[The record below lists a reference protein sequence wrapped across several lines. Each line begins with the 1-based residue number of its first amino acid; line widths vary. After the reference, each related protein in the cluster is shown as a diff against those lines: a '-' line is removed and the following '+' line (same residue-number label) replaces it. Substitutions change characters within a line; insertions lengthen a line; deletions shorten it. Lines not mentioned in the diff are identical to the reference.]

1 MSELVTKD
9 DAAVQGVRKHVSAVH
24 VSGELTILER
34 KLVNILLLNAFD
46 ELLTKKEHSLP
57 VGILSKMLG
66 KEIKNIAHLKKALL
80 RIMSTPITF
89 DLLADDPKHD
99 KWEASPPL
107 AYAGIENGICTY
119 EYSSFLAKKLANPD
133 IYTVISV
140 GVQQNFSGGYGL
152 ALYENCFRYVR
163 VGSTGW
169 ITVDMWRVLLG
180 AQAELY
186 SVFKRFSDKVL
197 KPAIAEVNEVSNI
210 TVKAE
215 YKRENRS
222 VTAIRFLIE
231 RKRQLS
237 LMDPDDNPDA
247 PTVEEIRRTDLYARL
262 SRLGIGGQLA
272 IQWIR
277 DTPERALATA
287 VATEE
292 QAKQNRSKPIKNI
305 GAYTR
310 TVYESDPEQR
320 PKGDAADGASE
331 QKAADDV
338 KAAGD
343 SDAEAS
349 EKRAAQS
356 RASARELTTE
366 EVAALAAEFIE
377 QTGATSYSTEK
388 RRFTKAA
395 ESTQFTAFRIK
406 RAPDVIESREK

>member
-1 MSELVTKD
+1 M
-9 DAAVQGVRKHVSAVH
+9 
-24 VSGELTILER
+24 
-34 KLVNILLLNAFD
+34 
-46 ELLTKKEHSLP
+46 P

-89 DLLADDPKHD
+89 DLLADDPKND

-107 AYAGIENGICTY
+107 AYAAIQNGICSY

-133 IYTVISV
+133 IYTVISI

-222 VTAIRFLIE
+222 ITAIRFLIE

-247 PTVEEIRRTDLYARL
+247 PTVEEIRRTDLFARL
-262 SRLGIGGQLA
+262 TRLGIGGQLA

-287 VATEE
+287 VLTEE
-292 QAKQNRSKPIKNI
+292 QAKQNRSKPIKSI

-310 TVYESDPEQR
+310 TVYESEPEQR
-320 PKGDAADGASE
+320 PKGEAEGDVAA
-331 QKAADDV
+331 QKAEDEA
-338 KAAGD
+338 KAAREKK
-343 SDAEAS
+343 AE
-349 EKRAAQS
+349 QS
-356 RASARELTTE
+356 RAQVRELTPD
-366 EVAALAAEFIE
+366 EVAALAGEFVK
-377 QTGATSYSTEK
+377 QTGATSYSPEK
-388 RRFTKAA
+388 RRFTKAT
-395 ESTQFTAFRIK
+395 ESTQFTAFLIK
-406 RAPDVIESREK
+406 RAPDVIAAR